1 MTTRD
6 SARREG
12 IRYSMA
18 RRRAEGNAP
27 PPIESGPSLPERLLA
42 ARERKGVDL
51 YRAERDTKIRARYL
65 SALERGEYR
74 ELPGAVYTKGFLRNY
89 AVYLGLDPD
98 DVLLQWRNE
107 RGERANPDPV
117 LVVPRPI
124 SAPQRG
130 LTVSPSL
137 VVGALMVMF
146 IVGFGAYV
154 AVQLL
159 RFAKPPTL
167 AVTRPATALV
177 DASETDTTYL
187 LQGTSAAGATVSVVV
202 PGRTQPYLATAD
214 SDGTW
219 SVQVDL
225 RAGKNQFTITATD
238 PDTGKQA
245 ENPASVV
252 INVPYLVSQAP
263 TLSIDQ
269 PVDGTTYQNGAIP
282 LQGKTANAKS
292 VTVTA
297 TWLGRAAGQPTLKS
311 PAPSAQASPPAV
323 APVTV
328 DVHDDGSF
336 SSPLELTAGK
346 WSITVTASSAEGKT
360 ASLSRTVTVAYKG
373 VNLVISIKG
382 GRAWLKVWL
391 DGVIDPKLGAGGVV
405 EGDGVTLTYTAQ
417 QSIEV
422 RSGCAAVTNFTLN
435 GTSLGALDNTCN
447 AETWLF
453 QPPNQPTKTQRR

>member
-27 PPIESGPSLPERLLA
+27 QPIEAGPSLPERLLA

-89 AVYLGLDPD
+89 AVYLGLDPE

-107 RGERANPDPV
+107 RGERTNPDPV

-130 LTVSPSL
+130 LTFSPSL

-177 DASETDTTYL
+177 DASETDTNYL
-187 LQGTSAAGATVSVVV
+187 LQGTSAAGATVTVSV
-202 PGRTQPYLATAD
+202 PGRSQPYVATAD
-214 SDGTW
+214 PDGTW

-263 TLSIDQ
+263 TLTIDQ

-297 TWLGRAAGQPTLKS
+297 TWLGRAAGQPSLKS
-311 PAPSAQASPPAV
+311 PAPSAQSSPPTV

-328 DVHDDGSF
+328 DVRDDGSF

-360 ASLSRTVTVAYKG
+360 ASLSRAVTVAYKG
-373 VNLVISIKG
+373 VNLVINIKG
-382 GRAWLKVWL
+382 GRAWVKVWV

-405 EGDGVTLTYTAQ
+405 EGDGTTLTYTAQ
-417 QSIEV
+417 QTIEV
-422 RSGCAAVTNFTLN
+422 RSGCAAITNFTLN

-453 QPPNQPTKTQRR
+453 APPNQPTKTQRR